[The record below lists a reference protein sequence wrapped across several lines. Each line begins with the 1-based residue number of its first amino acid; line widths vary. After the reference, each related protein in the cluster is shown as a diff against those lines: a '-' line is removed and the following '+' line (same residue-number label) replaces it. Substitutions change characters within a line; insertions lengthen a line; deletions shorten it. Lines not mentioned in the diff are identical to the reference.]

1 MNNNEVYALFEGIKN
16 DLKGISDRLEN
27 APKVANNQSGEQP
40 PTVDL
45 TVVKELFESSAKE
58 PP

>member
-1 MNNNEVYALFEGIKN
+1 MDNNEVYSLFEDIKN
-16 DLKGISDRLEN
+16 GLKGISSKLEN
-27 APKVANNQSGEQP
+27 TPKVANNQSGEQP
-40 PTVDL
+40 STVDL